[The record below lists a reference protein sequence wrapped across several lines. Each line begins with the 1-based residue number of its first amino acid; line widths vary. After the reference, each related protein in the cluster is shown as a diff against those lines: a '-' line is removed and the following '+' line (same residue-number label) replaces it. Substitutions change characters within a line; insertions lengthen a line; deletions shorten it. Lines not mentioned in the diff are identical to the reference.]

1 MGMSGLSQSGV
12 TAVKW
17 SAVSTLARFVLQLVA
32 QVVLARTLGP
42 EIFGIF
48 AIGMVV
54 LTFATFFSGF
64 GFSWSLLQRNKLCD
78 EDVRFAWTWQLV
90 VGVATMLAVYFLA
103 PMLAA
108 YFREPRAQPVI
119 EWLSV
124 ACLLSAA
131 AAPATYLLQR
141 DLNFRAGGLIQVG
154 SYLAGYVA
162 VGVPMALLG
171 WGANALVAAWLV
183 QAAVVL
189 VASYILKPHAV
200 RPLFWYADAA
210 SAVGTGRAVFLTN
223 IVNWV
228 LNNLD
233 RVMIGRLLNAQAL
246 GLYNMAYNLAA
257 MPNNLL
263 LGALQ
268 PAFLAAGARLQDE
281 LERLGRAYFQ
291 MLATIFVLVL
301 PVFVFLAL
309 VSNDL
314 VRLLYGSKW
323 SDAGPVLSILF
334 LSMPA
339 YVIWG
344 LSTPVLWNTGRKYY
358 ESLLQLPILAL
369 GALGFYWFA
378 GQGIEAAAA
387 VAALVLVLRALVI
400 GVTAFRALKLDW
412 LELLPDV
419 GRGMLLSALCAVAVK
434 SGQATVSDYEA
445 PLLSLVASTLMALCM
460 LALVL
465 VVRPQWLGAQSATM
479 VIRFFPGL
487 ASLLSRARP
496 GQQRS
501 PIIDPASQQRL

>member
-1 MGMSGLSQSGV
+1 MSGLGQSGV

-17 SAVSTLARFVLQLVA
+17 SAISTLARFVLQLVA

-54 LTFATFFSGF
+54 LTFANFFSGF
-64 GFSWSLLQRNKLCD
+64 GFSWSLLQRTSLCD

-90 VGVATMLAVYFLA
+90 VGLVTMIGVYFLA
-103 PMLAA
+103 PALSD
-108 YFREPRAQPVI
+108 YFREPRAQSVI
-119 EWLSV
+119 EWLSI

-131 AAPATYLLQR
+131 SAPATYLLQR

-154 SYLAGYVA
+154 SYMAGYVA
-162 VGVPMALLG
+162 VGVPMAILG
-171 WGANALVAAWLV
+171 WGATSLVAAWLV

-189 VASYILKPHAV
+189 VASYVVKPHPL

-223 IVNWV
+223 IVNWM

-246 GLYNMAYNLAA
+246 GLYNVAYNLAA

-281 LERLGRAYFQ
+281 RERLGRAYFQ
-291 MLATIFVLVL
+291 MLATIFVLVF
-301 PVFVFLAL
+301 PAFVFLAL

-314 VRLLYGSKW
+314 IKLLYGSKW
-323 SDAGPVLSILF
+323 SDAGTVLGLLF
-334 LSMPA
+334 MSMPA

-358 ESLLQLPILAL
+358 ESLFQLPILVI
-369 GALGFYWFA
+369 GAFGFYFFA
-378 GQGIEAAAA
+378 DQGIQVAAS
-387 VAALVLVLRALVI
+387 VAALMLVLRSAVV
-400 GVTAFRALKLDW
+400 GTTAFRALKLSW
-412 LELLPDV
+412 IELLPDV
-419 GRGMLLSALCAVAVK
+419 GRGILLSSLCAITVKVTQTAV
-434 SGQATVSDYEA
+434 SGYQM
-445 PLLSLVASTLMALCM
+445 PLLSLAASILTALSI
-460 LALVL
+460 LLL
-465 VVRPQWLGAQSATM
+465 LLFFRPQLLGVQSATM
-479 VIRFFPGL
+479 VVRFFPGL
-487 ASLLSRARP
+487 AQFLSQDGP
-496 GQQRS
+496 GLQRS
-501 PIIDPASQQRL
+501 SIIDSTSEQRF

>member
-1 MGMSGLSQSGV
+1 MGMSGLGQSGV

-17 SAVSTLARFVLQLVA
+17 SAISTLARFALQLFA
-32 QVVLARTLGP
+32 QIILARTLGP

-54 LTFATFFSGF
+54 LTFANFFSGF
-64 GFSWSLLQRNKLCD
+64 GFSWSLLQRTRLSD

-90 VGVATMLAVYFLA
+90 VGLVTMLAVYFLA
-103 PMLAA
+103 PLLSA
-108 YFREPRAQPVI
+108 YFKEPRAQPVI

-141 DLNFRAGGLIQVG
+141 DLNFRACGVIQVG
-154 SYLAGYVA
+154 SYMAGYVA
-162 VGVPMALLG
+162 VGVPMAILG
-171 WGANALVAAWLV
+171 WGANSLVAAWLV
-183 QAAVVL
+183 QTAVVF
-189 VASYILKPHAV
+189 VASYSLKPHAV

-223 IVNWV
+223 IVNWL

-233 RVMIGRLLNAQAL
+233 RVMIGRLLNAQSL
-246 GLYNMAYNLAA
+246 GLYNVAYNLAA
-257 MPNNLL
+257 MPNHLL

-268 PAFLAAGARLQDE
+268 PAFLAAGARLQGE
-281 LERLGRAYFQ
+281 LDRLGRAYFQ

-309 VSNDL
+309 VSGDL
-314 VRLLYGSKW
+314 VQLLYGSKW
-323 SDAGPVLSILF
+323 SSAGPVLSILF

-358 ESLLQLPILAL
+358 ESMLQLPILAAA
-369 GALGFYWFA
+369 ALGFYWFA
-378 GQGIEAAAA
+378 GQGIQAAAI
-387 VAALVLVLRALVI
+387 VASLVLVARALVI
-400 GVTAFRALKLDW
+400 GITAFRALKLDW
-412 LELLPDV
+412 VELLPDA
-419 GRGMLLSALCAVAVK
+419 GRGMLLSALCGVAVK
-434 SGQATVSDYEA
+434 AGQATVSGYEL
-445 PLLSLVASTLMALCM
+445 PLVSLAASTLMTLGM

-465 VVRPQWLGAQSATM
+465 AVRPQLLGRQSATM
-479 VIRFFPGL
+479 AIRFFPGL
-487 ASLLSRARP
+487 ARMLSRARP
-496 GQQRS
+496 VMPPGS
-501 PIIDPASQQRL
+501 LIDPANQQRL

>member
-1 MGMSGLSQSGV
+1 MGINSLSQSGV
-12 TAVKW
+12 IAVKW
-17 SAVSTLARFVLQLVA
+17 SAISTLARFLLQLVA

-42 EIFGIF
+42 EVFGIF

-64 GFSWSLLQRNKLCD
+64 GFSWSLLQRTTLCD
-78 EDVRFAWTWQLV
+78 EDVRFAWTWQLI
-90 VGVATMLAVYFLA
+90 VGLASMLAVYFLA
-103 PMLAA
+103 PTLAA

-119 EWLSV
+119 EWLSI

-141 DLNFRAGGLIQVG
+141 DLNFRVGGLIQVG
-154 SYLAGYVA
+154 SYLAGYIV

-171 WGANALVAAWLV
+171 WGANSLVAAWLV
-183 QAAVVL
+183 QAAVVFL
-189 VASYILKPHAV
+189 ASYALKPHSV
-200 RPLFWYADAA
+200 RLLFWYADAP

-223 IVNWV
+223 IVNWM

-233 RVMIGRLLNAQAL
+233 RVMIGRLLNAQSL

-268 PAFLAAGARLQDE
+268 PAFLAAGARLQGE
-281 LERLGRAYFQ
+281 LDRLGRVYFQ

-309 VSNDL
+309 VSSDL
-314 VRLLYGSKW
+314 VHLLYGSKW

-334 LSMPA
+334 LTMPA

-358 ESLLQLPILAL
+358 ESVLQLPILAL
-369 GALGFYWFA
+369 GALAFYSFA
-378 GQGIEAAAA
+378 AQGIESAAT
-387 VAALVLVLRALVI
+387 VAALVLVMRALLI
-400 GVTAFRALKLDW
+400 GSMAFRALKLGW
-412 LELLPDV
+412 IELLPDI
-419 GRGMLLSALCAVAVK
+419 GRGMILSALCAMSVK
-434 SGQATVSDYEA
+434 AGQAAVSDYEK
-445 PLLSLVASTLMALCM
+445 PLFSLAAATLMALCM

-465 VVRPQWLGAQSATM
+465 VLLPRLLGTHSTNMA
-479 VIRFFPGL
+479 IRFFPGL
-487 ASLLSRARP
+487 TPLLRRSGP
-496 GQQRS
+496 GKKRGTTV
-501 PIIDPASQQRL
+501 DPASQQHF